1 MGSMSAAS
9 VRCYAA
15 ALQTRT
21 LIVDLDER
29 HLPLRHSH
37 HRYRIDGP
45 NGVQTLTIPLVGS
58 TNNMMTPLKD
68 VLISEHGDW
77 RRLHWGAL
85 FSAYGRSP
93 YFDYAADD
101 LSRVIHG
108 SQRYL
113 HEFNRELHEVIVDFM
128 DLDMETLYIEGS
140 RVPQDAIDLRGR
152 IGTKKADTLP
162 IVNVPYYQMWTGSDA
177 FRSDLSIL
185 DLMMNMGREG
195 IFTLLKMAQR
205 KISGG
210 KHEVE
215 RPRQGQRPCCGLRPH
230 RPHLLSGEP

>member
-1 MGSMSAAS
+1 MGSMCAAS

-15 ALQTRT
+15 AIKSGT
-21 LIVDLDER
+21 LLVDLDECR
-29 HLPLRHSH
+29 LPLRHSH

-45 NGVQTLTIPLVGS
+45 NGVQTLTVPLVGS

-85 FSAYGRSP
+85 FSAYGRTP
-93 YFDYAADD
+93 YFDYAADE

-113 HEFNRELHEVIVDFM
+113 HEFNRQLHEVIVEFM
-128 DLDMETLYIEGS
+128 DLPITTRYLSSGEM
-140 RVPQDAIDLRGR
+140 PDADVEDLRGR
-152 IGTKKADTLP
+152 IGMKKPDTLDMA
-162 IVNVPYYQMWTGSDA
+162 NVPYSQMWTPTNQG
-177 FRSDLSIL
+177 FEPGLSIL

-195 IFTLLKMAQR
+195 IFTLMEMT
-205 KISGG
+205 GG
-210 KHEVE
+210 C
-215 RPRQGQRPCCGLRPH
+215 Q
-230 RPHLLSGEP
+230 

>member
-1 MGSMSAAS
+1 MLESSPISVVMGSMCAAS

-15 ALQTRT
+15 ALQSGH
-21 LIVDLDER
+21 LLVDLGEK

-45 NGVQTLTIPLVGS
+45 NGVQTLTVPLVGS
-58 TNNMMTPLKD
+58 TNNMMTPLRD

-93 YFDYAADD
+93 YFDYVADD
-101 LSRVIHG
+101 LSRVING

-113 HEFNRELHEVIVDFM
+113 HEFNSQLHAVIVDFM
-128 DLDMETLYIEGS
+128 DLPLTTRYLDEVAQGDKA
-140 RVPQDAIDLRGR
+140 DALDLRGR
-152 IGTKKADTLP
+152 IAMKKADNLP
-162 IVNVPYYQMWTGSDA
+162 LANVEYYQMWKGTTGFKA
-177 FRSDLSIL
+177 DLSIL

-195 IFTLLKMAQR
+195 IFTLMAM
-205 KISGG
+205 
-210 KHEVE
+210 VT
-215 RPRQGQRPCCGLRPH
+215 
-230 RPHLLSGEP
+230 GE